1 MAARPIPFMEAMR
14 RRYGRTWTARFMR
27 LGRIVFISDPASLK
41 ALFGADR
48 VNRLAPGRNLVL
60 LPLLGPR
67 SLLLTDGP
75 EHLARRKLMLPYFHG
90 KRMRAYERVM
100 EEAAERRIASWP
112 VGERF
117 SLQPEMQAIALEVM
131 MRAVF
136 GVADNRDDLQ
146 RPLSEILAAT
156 RSPRAIGL
164 TIPVVRNLGSYGGVR
179 RTIAETDEVLAAEI
193 AARRSDPEIEARED
207 VLSLLISARD
217 EEGNGMSDEELRDQ
231 LMTLLL
237 AGHET
242 TATSLAWA
250 FDLLFRRP
258 EALERLRAEVQGEE
272 HAYLDAVVEE
282 TLRMR
287 PVFPMVSRELRQP
300 SKLDGYELPAGTVVM
315 AALYLAHTNEDV
327 FPRAHEFRPERFI
340 DGSPDTYSWVPFGG
354 GTRRCIGAAFA
365 QFEMRVV
372 LRTILRAVEL
382 APGSPE
388 AEQIVRPIVTMGPKQ
403 GTPAIVERR
412 VERVAATA

>member
-1 MAARPIPFMEAMR
+1 MAARTIPYLEAVR
-14 RRYGRTWTARFMR
+14 DRYGRTFTARFLR
-27 LGRIVFISDPASLK
+27 LGRIVFISDPVSLK
-41 ALFGADR
+41 ALFMADR

-67 SLLLTDGP
+67 SLLLMDGP
-75 EHLARRKLMLPYFHG
+75 DHMARKKLMLPHFHG

-100 EEAAERRIASWP
+100 EEAAERRVAGWP

-117 SLQPEMQAIALEVM
+117 SLQPEMQAIALDVM
-131 MRAVF
+131 MRAIF
-136 GVADNRDDLQ
+136 GVAGDRDDIH
-146 RPLSEILAAT
+146 RCLSSILAAT

-164 TIPVVRNLGSYGGVR
+164 TIPMIRNIGRYRGVR
-179 RTIAETDEVLAAEI
+179 RTLEETDEILAAEI
-193 AARRSDPEIEARED
+193 AARRTEPDVEERED

-217 EEGNGMSDEELRDQ
+217 EEGEEMSDEELRDQ

-258 EALERLRAEVQGEE
+258 EALDRLRSEVERDD
-272 HAYLDAVVEE
+272 HTYLDAVVEE

-300 SKLDGYELPAGTVVM
+300 LELDGYELPVGTVVM
-315 AALYLAHTNEDV
+315 AALYLAHMNEDV
-327 FPRAHEFRPERFI
+327 FPRAYEFRPERFI
-340 DGSPDTYSWVPFGG
+340 DGSPDTFSWVPFGG
-354 GTRRCIGAAFA
+354 GTRRCLGAAFA

-372 LRTILRAVEL
+372 LRTILRSVEL
-382 APGSPE
+382 APGTSE
-388 AEQIVRPIVTMGPKQ
+388 AEEIVRPIVTMGPKH

-412 VERVAATA
+412 LERVAATA